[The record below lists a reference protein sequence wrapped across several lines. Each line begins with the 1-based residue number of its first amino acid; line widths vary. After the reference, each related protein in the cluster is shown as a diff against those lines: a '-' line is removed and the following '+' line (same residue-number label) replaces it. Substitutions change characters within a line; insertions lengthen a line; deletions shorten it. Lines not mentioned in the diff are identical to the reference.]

1 MTSQVKSSIS
11 KNTLLTYSL
20 VILTIASGAWAYSLG
35 EPIHSHKNLTE
46 AVVLGGVASAM
57 FLGFLL
63 GTGIKGRWGA
73 LLNLNRIIAW
83 PMAFGYIWIHY
94 AYHME
99 HGQPGGLLALDI
111 VPRVFFV
118 SSFIWIAFHSGVAA
132 KTYGAPWK
140 LRPKTTYDWYVAL
153 SWLVLVI
160 TIPVFSVSA
169 LGASPILMG
178 LAWLVF
184 APHLSFNVYQLARR
198 TPAKQFNSGIGLWLI
213 VGGYVSAI
221 AYAAFHSFPK

>member
-1 MTSQVKSSIS
+1 MSSRVKTSIS

-63 GTGIKGRWGA
+63 GTGIEGRWGA

-160 TIPVFSVSA
+160 TIPVFSVSV

-213 VGGYVSAI
+213 VGGYVSAV

>member
-1 MTSQVKSSIS
+1 
-11 KNTLLTYSL
+11 
-20 VILTIASGAWAYSLG
+20 
-35 EPIHSHKNLTE
+35 
-46 AVVLGGVASAM
+46 
-57 FLGFLL
+57 
-63 GTGIKGRWGA
+63 
-73 LLNLNRIIAW
+73 
-83 PMAFGYIWIHY
+83 
-94 AYHME
+94 
-99 HGQPGGLLALDI
+99 
-111 VPRVFFV
+111 
-118 SSFIWIAFHSGVAA
+118 
-132 KTYGAPWK
+132 
-140 LRPKTTYDWYVAL
+140 VAL

-213 VGGYVSAI
+213 VGGYVSAV